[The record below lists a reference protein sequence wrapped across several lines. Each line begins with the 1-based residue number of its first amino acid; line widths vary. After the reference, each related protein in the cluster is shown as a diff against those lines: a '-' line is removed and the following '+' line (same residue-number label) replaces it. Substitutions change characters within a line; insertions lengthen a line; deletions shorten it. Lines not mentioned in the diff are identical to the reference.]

1 MEVHMS
7 LRTVRLLEALNY
19 AAVTYKNVLIADDE
33 VADGVV
39 QALADQITAMYQLDA
54 AARDIVID
62 VIKGTVPAVKAVRA
76 IKAIAALYDEDA
88 A

>member
-1 MEVHMS
+1 MS

-33 VADGVV
+33 VADRAAAAEV
-39 QALADQITAMYQLDA
+39 LADQITAMYQLDA